1 MALKPH
7 VTLLPGWVDE
17 TTPNPGGVQAYFR
30 NPTRCGPLQISW
42 LQRTGGAPVSED
54 SVLEASL
61 RFGEEQFGCGPA
73 TEKASGSCVLGF
85 YATAKFSLPPDRCYG
100 QVWTLSNG
108 AGFFVF
114 ATYMSA
120 KMPEPIEVSQAHDI
134 ICHITLIEPS

>member
-17 TTPNPGGVQAYFR
+17 TAPNPGGVQAYFR
-30 NPTRCGPLQISW
+30 NPTRCGPLQISC
-42 LQRTGGAPVSED
+42 LQRTGGAPVPEE

-61 RFGEEQFGCGPA
+61 RLGEKQFGCGPA
-73 TEKASGSCVLGF
+73 IEMARGSCALGV
-85 YATAKFSLPPDRCYG
+85 YGTAKFSLPPDRCFA
-100 QVWTLSNG
+100 QAWILSNG

-120 KMPEPIEVSQAHDI
+120 KVPEPIEVSQAHDI
-134 ICHITLIEPS
+134 VCSITLIEPS